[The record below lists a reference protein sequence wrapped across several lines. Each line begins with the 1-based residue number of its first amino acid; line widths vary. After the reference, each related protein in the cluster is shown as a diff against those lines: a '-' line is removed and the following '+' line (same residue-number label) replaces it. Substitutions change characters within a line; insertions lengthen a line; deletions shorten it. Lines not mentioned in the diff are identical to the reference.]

1 MFVIQ
6 YSDSEE
12 ALNKMM
18 DDYQKGDITKVKI
31 FELQENLYEEEET
44 QSLSNSEEVTV
55 EEQVAVRKSVRE
67 RKRKLPFD
75 GGLSSEPA
83 PSSST
88 NKAGEQKGKSRK
100 LSKSEQKTAYNE
112 VMDQISDAR
121 SEVCVHKKN

>member
-1 MFVIQ
+1 
-6 YSDSEE
+6 
-12 ALNKMM
+12 MM